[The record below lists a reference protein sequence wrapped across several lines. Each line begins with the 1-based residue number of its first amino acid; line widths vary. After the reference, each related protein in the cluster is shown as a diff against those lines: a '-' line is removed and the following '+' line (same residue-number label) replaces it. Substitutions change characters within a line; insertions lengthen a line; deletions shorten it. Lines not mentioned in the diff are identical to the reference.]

1 LASRRRKFT
10 LFRFALAAIAIVGV
24 SLAPRAALAAGWHYY
39 DPECPVAL
47 GAKTMKFVAMQPK
60 KSIDR
65 VCDALPETGAAVIAL
80 DAADP
85 ELRDMTWD
93 IRILRD
99 VDRPGADAAEG
110 ETTLRLPVQ
119 KYRNGMTNFDVD
131 FASPG
136 KYVLYAKMT
145 SDDGAKEYIGRHH
158 FTVGLLNDA
167 ELYAYA
173 FFACFLAAVAGGF
186 AVILRRRR
194 KSAEGG

>member
-1 LASRRRKFT
+1 MASRRRNST
-10 LFRFALAAIAIVGV
+10 LFRFALAAIAVIGV
-24 SLAPRAALAAGWHYY
+24 SLAPRAAFAAGWHYY

-65 VCDALPETGAAVIAL
+65 VCDALPETGPAVIAL

-99 VDRPGADAAEG
+99 VDRPGADDAEG
-110 ETTLRLPVQ
+110 ETTFRLPVQ
-119 KYRNGMTNFDVD
+119 KYRNGMTNFDINFV
-131 FASPG
+131 SPG
-136 KYVLYAKMT
+136 KYVLYARMT

-167 ELYAYA
+167 ELYAYV
-173 FFACFLAAVAGGF
+173 FFGCFLAAAAGGF

-194 KSAEGG
+194 KNAQGG